1 VAIINR
7 LAADRYWPGASP
19 VGQTI
24 RFFDTTTTTVI
35 GVIED
40 PTWRAVGEDATPFV
54 FISMDQYP
62 SAAASGF
69 LTLVARIDG
78 PVAPFLPSV
87 RATVR
92 DVEPGLSLALLEPLD
107 NMVGNAL
114 MPQRLGGLLLTL
126 FSSLALVLATG
137 GVYGIVG
144 YTVTCQ
150 AREIGIRMAMGADR
164 RQIMWSIVRGVTV
177 PVFLGLGSGLVA
189 ALLLAGT
196 VSTFMYGV
204 VPRDPLT
211 LVSTL
216 ALFSGVAG
224 IAMVLPARRALRL
237 DPITVLNSE

>member
-1 VAIINR
+1 
-7 LAADRYWPGASP
+7 
-19 VGQTI
+19 
-24 RFFDTTTTTVI
+24 
-35 GVIED
+35 
-40 PTWRAVGEDATPFV
+40 
-54 FISMDQYP
+54 
-62 SAAASGF
+62 
-69 LTLVARIDG
+69 
-78 PVAPFLPSV
+78 
-87 RATVR
+87 
-92 DVEPGLSLALLEPLD
+92 
-107 NMVGNAL
+107 
-114 MPQRLGGLLLTL
+114 
-126 FSSLALVLATG
+126 
-137 GVYGIVG
+137 
-144 YTVTCQ
+144 
-150 AREIGIRMAMGADR
+150 MAMGADR